1 MKKFGPADSVR
12 WAVARGGKWR
22 IMVPGTSLAQ
32 PTPRRMMETRRPRTR
47 ITKSFTFDAAHW
59 LPEVPE
65 DHKCRRLH
73 GHTYELV
80 VGLEGE
86 LDARLGWVVDYGE
99 VSRAVDPV
107 VRELDHHCLNEIPG
121 LENPTAEVLAV
132 WLFGRLRAQLPQLVD
147 VTVRETPRT
156 SAVYRPGA

>member
-1 MKKFGPADSVR
+1 MD
-12 WAVARGGKWR
+12 
-22 IMVPGTSLAQ
+22 
-32 PTPRRMMETRRPRTR
+32 TPRPRTR

-59 LPEVPE
+59 LPEVPT

-73 GHTYELV
+73 GHTYEIV

-86 LDARLGWVVDYGE
+86 LDARLGWVLDYGE

-156 SAVYRPGA
+156 SAVYRPEA

>member
-1 MKKFGPADSVR
+1 MD
-12 WAVARGGKWR
+12 
-22 IMVPGTSLAQ
+22 
-32 PTPRRMMETRRPRTR
+32 TRRPRTR

-73 GHTYELV
+73 GHTYEV
-80 VGLEGE
+80 IVGLEGE

-107 VRELDHHCLNEIPG
+107 IRELDHRCLNDISG
-121 LENPTAEVLAV
+121 LENPTAEILAS
-132 WLFGRLRAQLPQLVD
+132 WLHARLCRALPPLAD
-147 VTVRETPRT
+147 ITVRETPRT
-156 SAVYRPGA
+156 SAVFRPGD

>member
-1 MKKFGPADSVR
+1 MD
-12 WAVARGGKWR
+12 
-22 IMVPGTSLAQ
+22 TSGE
-32 PTPRRMMETRRPRTR
+32 RRRAATR
-47 ITKSFTFDAAHW
+47 ITKSFSFDAAHW

-73 GHTYELV
+73 GHTYEVV

-86 LDARLGWVVDYGE
+86 PDPRLGWVVDYGE

-107 VRELDHHCLNEIPG
+107 IRELDHHCLNDLPG
-121 LENPTAEVLAV
+121 LGNPTAENLAA
-132 WLFGRLRAQLPQLVD
+132 WLFERLAAALPQLAD

-156 SAVYRPGA
+156 SAIYRPGP